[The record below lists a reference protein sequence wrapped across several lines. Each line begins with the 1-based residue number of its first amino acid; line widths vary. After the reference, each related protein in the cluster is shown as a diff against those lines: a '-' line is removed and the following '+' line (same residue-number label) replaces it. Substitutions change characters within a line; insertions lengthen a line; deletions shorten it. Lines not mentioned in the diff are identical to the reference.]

1 MTHSHHVS
9 DELLMSYEAGS
20 LAEGWSLAVA
30 THLQSCPECQARARA
45 AASIGGAMLEAID
58 IAPLR
63 AGALSAVLK
72 AIDADPIEIPESR
85 RRPPAAGDVPAPLQ
99 RYIGPSLDSI
109 AWRKL
114 GTMAHQFIIPTGDSE
129 TSVRLL
135 RIPAGTP
142 VPEHGHRG
150 LELTVVLRGTL
161 VDEDDRF
168 AVGEIEE
175 GYDGLEH
182 QPRAGEEGECICL
195 AVTDAPL
202 RFKSPLLRLLQPIL
216 KI

>member
-9 DELLMSYEAGS
+9 DELLLSYEAGS

-30 THLQSCPECQARARA
+30 THLHACPECRERARE
-45 AASIGGAMLEAID
+45 AASIGGALLEEID
-58 IAPLR
+58 LAPMR
-63 AGALSAVLK
+63 ATALSDVLARLDATPVEAPPIRTK
-72 AIDADPIEIPESR
+72 AQAE
-85 RRPPAAGDVPAPLQ
+85 GDVPAPLR
-99 RYIGPSLDSI
+99 RYIGSSLDDL

-114 GTMAHQFIIPTGDSE
+114 GTAAQQFIIPTGDSE

-135 RIPAGTP
+135 RIAAGTP

-161 VDEDDRF
+161 VDDDDRF

-182 QPRAGEEGECICL
+182 QPRAGEESECICL

>member
-9 DELLMSYEAGS
+9 DELLLSYEAGS

-30 THLQSCPECQARARA
+30 THLHACPECRTRARA
-45 AASIGGAMLEAID
+45 AASIGGAMLDTIEVT
-58 IAPLR
+58 PLR
-63 AGALSAVLK
+63 AGALSSVL
-72 AIDADPIEIPESR
+72 ARIEGTPVEA
-85 RRPPAAGDVPAPLQ
+85 PPARSAQPLPGDVPAPL
-99 RYIGPSLDSI
+99 RPYIGANLDDL

-114 GTMAHQFIIPTGDSE
+114 GTAAQQFLIPTGDRE

-135 RIPAGTP
+135 RIAAGTP
-142 VPEHGHRG
+142 VPAHGHRG

-182 QPRAGEEGECICL
+182 QPRAGEDSECICL

>member
-1 MTHSHHVS
+1 S

-45 AASIGGAMLEAID
+45 AASIGGAMLDAID

-99 RYIGPSLDSI
+99 RYIGPSLDSV

-129 TSVRLL
+129 TSV
-135 RIPAGTP
+135 
-142 VPEHGHRG
+142 
-150 LELTVVLRGTL
+150 
-161 VDEDDRF
+161 
-168 AVGEIEE
+168 
-175 GYDGLEH
+175 
-182 QPRAGEEGECICL
+182 
-195 AVTDAPL
+195 
-202 RFKSPLLRLLQPIL
+202 
-216 KI
+216 

>member
-1 MTHSHHVS
+1 MFLRPC
-9 DELLMSYEAGS
+9 D
-20 LAEGWSLAVA
+20 A
-30 THLQSCPECQARARA
+30 TSAPIST
-45 AASIGGAMLEAID
+45 ASPGAS
-58 IAPLR
+58 
-63 AGALSAVLK
+63 SA
-72 AIDADPIEIPESR
+72 
-85 RRPPAAGDVPAPLQ
+85 Q
-99 RYIGPSLDSI
+99 
-109 AWRKL
+109 
-114 GTMAHQFIIPTGDSE
+114 QFIIPTGDSE

-168 AVGEIEE
+168 TVGEIEE

-182 QPRAGEEGECICL
+182 QPRAGEDGECICL